1 MANKRIN
8 KTIIDLGRRIKGGPK
23 NPFSFHNPNLL
34 PKKNVYSRPLFLLL
48 FNISLT
54 FTMDAA
60 PTRTLL
66 LIGSGPGI
74 GVAVASLFAQ
84 KHFDHIALFA
94 RNSSQL
100 QADKETI
107 LSSAADVGRQVHV
120 RTWKVDISDLE
131 QFKAALTEVQ
141 SFGTLECV
149 YFNAA
154 RVGGSNFFDFPV
166 EDIELDLRVSVT
178 ALYVAVQWATPILV
192 NTMQTNPGV
201 VFKPTILVTN
211 SLLPVN
217 PIPEYFSLSVAKAAQ
232 ANLVKSLQKSLAKG
246 GTRVGMVIVGGIVL
260 SDSKFLNP
268 TTIAEQAWDLFNQ
281 DGADW
286 KAQLKGLFVS

>member
-1 MANKRIN
+1 
-8 KTIIDLGRRIKGGPK
+8 
-23 NPFSFHNPNLL
+23 
-34 PKKNVYSRPLFLLL
+34 
-48 FNISLT
+48 
-54 FTMDAA
+54 MDPAS
-60 PTRTLL
+60 TRTLL

-94 RNSSQL
+94 RNPSQL

-120 RTWKVDISDLE
+120 RTWQVDISDLE

-154 RVGGSNFFDFPV
+154 RVGGSKFFDFPV
-166 EDIELDLRVSVT
+166 EDIELDLKVSVT
-178 ALYVAVQWATPILV
+178 ALYVAVQWATPILA
-192 NTMQTNPGV
+192 NTMMQTNSGIG
-201 VFKPTILVTN
+201 FKPTILVTN
-211 SLLPVN
+211 SLLPVD

-246 GTRVGMVIVGGIVL
+246 GTRVGMVIVGGIV
-260 SDSKFLNP
+260 SPDSKFLNP
-268 TTIAEQAWDLFNQ
+268 TTIAEQAWELFNQ

-286 KAQLKGLFVS
+286 KAQVSILEDRVDWSPRL

>member
-166 EDIELDLRVSVT
+166 EDIELDLRVG
-178 ALYVAVQWATPILV
+178 LIYCHCRGGGF
-192 NTMQTNPGV
+192 QTDRLPR
-201 VFKPTILVTN
+201 
-211 SLLPVN
+211 SLLLP
-217 PIPEYFSLSVAKAAQ
+217 STL
-232 ANLVKSLQKSLAKG
+232 
-246 GTRVGMVIVGGIVL
+246 
-260 SDSKFLNP
+260 
-268 TTIAEQAWDLFNQ
+268 LFNGQ
-281 DGADW
+281 RQSW
-286 KAQLKGLFVS
+286 SIRCKRTRESSSSRLF